1 MYLLTACV
9 LCCGRVENGN
19 IINNVSNTPSSSSSS
34 STIDRCCAATVAVA
48 GAAAYG
54 RPCLGN
60 ATRGIVRWPSESVG
74 SASQGGTGYETTF
87 FLSRSRCSVLF
98 FSRERDRAV
107 ETRGH
112 IPLVYHKLYILAFG
126 TKHYF
131 CKTMYQSVR
140 VNFVSSCQA
149 SL

>member
-1 MYLLTACV
+1 MRV
-9 LCCGRVENGN
+9 LDQRLKEVQ
-19 IINNVSNTPSSSSSS
+19 
-34 STIDRCCAATVAVA
+34 DMKR
-48 GAAAYG
+48 
-54 RPCLGN
+54 L
-60 ATRGIVRWPSESVG
+60 
-74 SASQGGTGYETTF
+74 F